1 MTKKD
6 ALAPVAALEAT
17 VVAGRTYQAY
27 KRGKGDEARE
37 RFLEEITGSIV
48 WLFGVKVLNNLG
60 DNILKKI
67 FKSANNFDV
76 GTDKVLRTPFD
87 NFMKKVAP
95 KGFSGKQV
103 ALIKGAKVL
112 SSILLANLFI
122 GFVVPKV
129 NHYITNTIR
138 HNKHERQEELL
149 HSNDKLELSQN
160 KDEAANPAFK
170 GGGMAA
176 MNAFTNAIENTNTG
190 KLLSTDLGI
199 AGGRALNARS
209 SEERREILFRDL
221 GSIYFYMW
229 AQGHVIDLMNFA
241 ETGKFSRLNPG
252 SAGTLTEHL
261 NDFIAKNGGEMSVE
275 DFRKA
280 ILGKNPSDIKL
291 PDGVKF
297 ESGELSAFQKLMNN
311 FKKTKAEPLQV
322 AKVKDLEK
330 LESFAKNSKLMD
342 RIREMAKLQ
351 PEKMSE
357 AVITK
362 QQLIDAINIAE
373 INDPKFLKKAI
384 EEFTEGA
391 SSEPF
396 KYVSESG
403 IRKLKKEMED
413 FVEQLCKKAENGKI
427 NKKVIDKFYNKNITF
442 STINF
447 AAGFA
452 VAALF
457 LSTLIPKIQYYITRK
472 STGVDAFPGTYDFK
486 EHAERPY

>member
-1 MTKKD
+1 
-6 ALAPVAALEAT
+6 
-17 VVAGRTYQAY
+17 
-27 KRGKGDEARE
+27 
-37 RFLEEITGSIV
+37 
-48 WLFGVKVLNNLG
+48 
-60 DNILKKI
+60 
-67 FKSANNFDV
+67 
-76 GTDKVLRTPFD
+76 
-87 NFMKKVAP
+87 
-95 KGFSGKQV
+95 
-103 ALIKGAKVL
+103 
-112 SSILLANLFI
+112 
-122 GFVVPKV
+122 
-129 NHYITNTIR
+129 
-138 HNKHERQEELL
+138 
-149 HSNDKLELSQN
+149 
-160 KDEAANPAFK
+160 
-170 GGGMAA
+170 
-176 MNAFTNAIENTNTG
+176 
-190 KLLSTDLGI
+190 
-199 AGGRALNARS
+199 
-209 SEERREILFRDL
+209 
-221 GSIYFYMW
+221 
-229 AQGHVIDLMNFA
+229 
-241 ETGKFSRLNPG
+241 
-252 SAGTLTEHL
+252 
-261 NDFIAKNGGEMSVE
+261 
-275 DFRKA
+275 
-280 ILGKNPSDIKL
+280 
-291 PDGVKF
+291 
-297 ESGELSAFQKLMNN
+297 MNN

-396 KYVSESG
+396 KYVSESE

-486 EHAERPY
+486 EHTERPY